1 MQRIFHNCQKNKSI
15 QPKLNLTAQGQWA
28 ADNGPTKQSH
38 FSFMKITASV
48 SPEYTFH
55 STALVDV
62 DDDASG
68 KKRNHH
74 PKLKPP
80 PPICHPFSHSEV
92 LYHNFLHTY
101 SSRFHPGSHTNTNA
115 HIPRSQNPTRKRVI
129 ASRFFSPEWRNHPLN
144 RRRGKTRNSFPTPKA
159 CLLCSR
165 SHFPIFSKTLAT
177 LSTFSPILHN
187 LEYAL
192 GNSHYPSPFHS
203 CDWIHRNWDTLPFP
217 PPSRA
222 ALIVN
227 RRETDWTISQFIRI
241 IPRQK
246 AANREWN

>member
-1 MQRIFHNCQKNKSI
+1 
-15 QPKLNLTAQGQWA
+15 
-28 ADNGPTKQSH
+28 
-38 FSFMKITASV
+38 MKITASV

-129 ASRFFSPEWRNHPLN
+129 ASRFFFPRMKKPSSQPSSGENSELISHPESVPFLL
-144 RRRGKTRNSFPTPKA
+144 SF
-159 CLLCSR
+159 SF
-165 SHFPIFSKTLAT
+165 SHFLKNSRNTLHV
-177 LSTFSPILHN
+177 LS
-187 LEYAL
+187 
-192 GNSHYPSPFHS
+192 
-203 CDWIHRNWDTLPFP
+203 DT
-217 PPSRA
+217 A
-222 ALIVN
+222 
-227 RRETDWTISQFIRI
+227 
-241 IPRQK
+241 
-246 AANREWN
+246 